1 MKKMNNKKTILLALL
16 LGMASWNLRAEWT
29 LVGDPEEL
37 KIPVAFTQ
45 VDEEGTEFVYGG
57 RLTTQSFKVSDG
69 TTTYVHDCGDND
81 PVGDSITLR
90 VAEPGDTGLRVRYA
104 DENDFF
110 KVTLYVPGKGAAP
123 SIKAE
128 QIILPTGRLYI
139 HGGPVNL
146 GMNWEA
152 QDAILLEQDSANAS
166 IFWYK
171 GDLRYNELG
180 SEGGNIKLLRGR
192 GWGENYHPDAT
203 GNVNLLDAL
212 NKPMKMRL
220 NGEDNKWSIP
230 SDRSGDGYYE
240 IKVDMV
246 NITIEVVKFEANIVD
261 PDDLMPRAIFACG
274 TALPCGFPTDN
285 TTPIQLNAVS
295 EGIYS
300 WEGMI
305 TAGELKFQKRRG
317 SYLYAYMPLVAGQNL
332 VPGREYPV
340 EYVESY
346 FNGAH
351 PDNKFNVSEENAGM
365 NSLSIDLNTM
375 TAWLG
380 DKRPDPSK
388 VETVKEDV
396 VKYYTYDSKL
406 HLSATINDELQAQ
419 VLGVDGRIIAKRTFT
434 RTTEFMLPK
443 GIYIVLLNSK
453 DGEPVTCLH
462 TCVQ

>member
-1 MKKMNNKKTILLALL
+1 MKKINGKIAFFTLLFAML
-16 LGMASWNLRAEWT
+16 SWNLHAEWT

-37 KIPVAFTQ
+37 DIPVAFTQ

-57 RLTTQSFKVSDG
+57 RLSTQSFKVSDG

-90 VAEPGDTGLRVRYA
+90 VAEPDDAGLRVRYA

-110 KVTLYVPGKGAAP
+110 KVTLYVPGGGAAP

-128 QIILPTGRLYI
+128 QIILPNGRLYL

-152 QDAILLEQDSANAS
+152 QDAILLEQDSADAS

-180 SEGGNIKLLRGR
+180 SEGGNLKILRGR

-203 GNVNLLDAL
+203 GNVPLLNAL

-220 NGEDNKWSIP
+220 NGEDNKWFIP
-230 SDRSGDGYYE
+230 SDRSADGYYE
-240 IKVDMV
+240 IKIDMV
-246 NITIEVVKFEANIVD
+246 NITIEVVKFEPGIVD
-261 PDDLMPRAIFACG
+261 PDDVMPRAIFACG

-317 SYLYAYMPLVAGQNL
+317 SYMYAYMPLVAGQNL
-332 VPGREYPV
+332 VPGQEYPV

-365 NSLSIDLNTM
+365 NSLFIDLNTM
-375 TAWLG
+375 TTWLG
-380 DKRPDPSK
+380 NERPSPSK
-388 VETVKEDV
+388 VEVSEEDV
-396 VKYYTYDSKL
+396 VKYHTYGGKL
-406 HLSATINDELQAQ
+406 YLSATNDDELHAQ
-419 VLGVDGRIIAKRTFT
+419 VLGVDGRIIAKQTFV
-434 RTTEFMLPK
+434 RTTEFTLPK

-453 DGEPVTCLH
+453 DGKPFTCLH